1 MHGFSRAK
9 YLYLHLVG
17 GRNKLWK
24 TNNDIW
30 RVLIPCQPNPG
41 LSLGNPIIPLEWS
54 KAYVSV
60 VNLNTT
66 DRIWQV
72 ALAWSQVLAPWGNL
86 AGDQNI
92 NCHIQTRHGRYSLC
106 ITIVYIYIY
115 TYYGLQS
122 IFDGDIPY
130 TYIHT
135 YVRTYVHTYIH
146 TNIHTYIRTYVS
158 TYVCTYVHTYIHTYI
173 QTDRQT
179 YIPTYLH
186 TYIHTNIH
194 TKIHTYI
201 HTDRQT
207 YLHTYIT

>member
-106 ITIVYIYIY
+106 ITIVYIYIHILWSAINIWWRY
-115 TYYGLQS
+115 SIYIHTYVRTYIQ
-122 IFDGDIPY
+122 I
-130 TYIHT
+130 YIHT
-135 YVRTYVHTYIH
+135 YVRTYVC
-146 TNIHTYIRTYVS
+146 TYIRTY
-158 TYVCTYVHTYIHTYI
+158 I
-173 QTDRQT
+173 Q
-179 YIPTYLH
+179 
-186 TYIHTNIH
+186 
-194 TKIHTYI
+194 
-201 HTDRQT
+201 TDRQT
-207 YLHTYIT
+207 YLHTYIPTYIQIYIQRYIHTYRQTDRHTYIHT